1 MESYGC
7 SMTTVALANISF
19 VHLVACIVYMIMTE
33 DMGTPFKDSLTKEQL
48 EIKRKAVFERRKI
61 YEIGSVIG
69 IILILLW
76 KPFTR
81 K

>member
-1 MESYGC
+1 
-7 SMTTVALANISF
+7 
-19 VHLVACIVYMIMTE
+19 MTE
-33 DMGTPFKDSLTKEQL
+33 DMGTPFKDSLTEEQL